1 MEIEEYLVAER
12 KKFNDA
18 LEYFLTPLKENSTLY
33 AAVSYA
39 LLSPGK
45 RLRPILLTATYES
58 NGGKSEDVLP
68 FAVGIEMIHTYSL
81 IHDDLPIMDNSDMR
95 RGRPTCHKIYGSD
108 MALLAGDALLTY
120 TFEIISSQGLLK
132 FFGEETLIRAVHEFA
147 QAAGFKGMVGGQV
160 MDMITLSSENVSDET
175 IFYIEKMKTAA
186 LIALP
191 LKLGGILSKTDDSE
205 IKALSRFGEFL
216 GISYQILDDILD
228 ETSTVE
234 ELGKDTGQDIK
245 NKKANFVYLYG
256 VKKTMEI
263 AIEYK
268 SKAIDF
274 LKPYNEKYNL
284 LIAIADYIEKRVR

>member
-205 IKALSRFGEFL
+205 IEALSRFGEFL

-256 VKKTMEI
+256 VKKAMEI

>member
-120 TFEIISSQGLLK
+120 AFEIISSQGLLK
-132 FFGEETLIRAVHEFA
+132 FFGEETLIRVVHEFA

-175 IFYIEKMKTAA
+175 IVYIEKMKTAA

-191 LKLGGILSKTDDSE
+191 LKIGGILSKTDDSE
-205 IKALSRFGEFL
+205 VKALSHFGEFL

-228 ETSTVE
+228 EASTVE
-234 ELGKDTGQDIK
+234 DLGKDIRQDIK
-245 NKKANFVYLYG
+245 NEKASFVYLYG
-256 VKKTMEI
+256 IEKAREI
-263 AIEYK
+263 AAEYK
-268 SKAIDF
+268 NKAIDF
-274 LKPYNEKYNL
+274 LKPYNEKYSL
-284 LIAIADYIEKRVR
+284 LIAIADYLEKRVK